1 MISMQRVDRESK
13 NRYFLWWQSQ
23 ATHHI
28 KQSKVDYLILMNL
41 KQLVQIMRRTNEC
54 LMEIQAE
61 EGFFI
66 LSTDSDCFK

>member
-1 MISMQRVDRESK
+1 MIFMQRVDRESK
-13 NRYFLWWQSQ
+13 NLYFLRWRSQ

-28 KQSKVDYLILMNL
+28 KQSKVDYLILMSL
-41 KQLVQIMRRTNEC
+41 TQLVQIMRRRNGC

-66 LSTDSDCFK
+66 LSTDSDFFK

>member
-13 NRYFLWWQSQ
+13 NLHFLRWQSQ

-28 KQSKVDYLILMNL
+28 KQGKVDYLILTSL
-41 KQLVQIMRRTNEC
+41 KQLVQIMRRINGC
-54 LMEIQAE
+54 LMEIQVE

-66 LSTDSDCFK
+66 LSTDGDCFE

>member
-1 MISMQRVDRESK
+1 MTSMQRVDRKS
-13 NRYFLWWQSQ
+13 NNLYFLRWQSQ

-28 KQSKVDYLILMNL
+28 KQSKVDYLISMSL
-41 KQLVQIMRRTNEC
+41 KQLVQIMRRTNGC